1 MPNHTRNIV
10 DISVNSGE
18 TKEIFALAEL
28 KAKLDIAKGNFDFN
42 SLIPMPKA
50 LTEAWGVENPFED
63 HPEFKLEYGHLVP
76 KSNVKRQRWLKLYGA
91 DNSNDWSK
99 DNWGTKWNAYDVWI
113 EVDTKDTLEVDFS
126 TAWSAPIPIFLE
138 VERYCQE
145 HGLGLSW
152 SVSFED
158 DDYDNSY
165 ELTEEDLTEWAY

>member
-42 SLIPMPKA
+42 SIIPMPKP
-50 LTEAWGVENPFED
+50 LTKAFDIEDPFED
-63 HPEFKLEYGHLVP
+63 HADWKLESGHLVP
-76 KSNVKRQRWLKLYGA
+76 KSKLKRQRWLNLYGA
-91 DNSNDWSK
+91 DNWYDWSLK
-99 DNWGTKWNAYDVWI
+99 NWGTKWNAYDASV

-138 VERYCQE
+138 IQKYCQE

-152 SVSFED
+152 NVSFED
-158 DDYDNSY
+158 DGYGNSY
-165 ELTEEDLTEWAY
+165 ELTEEDLTEWAS

>member
-28 KAKLDIAKGNFDFN
+28 KAKLDIANGNFDFN

-76 KSNVKRQRWLKLYGA
+76 KSKIKRQRWLKLYGA

-99 DNWGTKWNAYDVWI
+99 DNWGTKWNAYSVWI

-126 TAWSAPIPIFLE
+126 TAWSAPVPVFLE
-138 VERYCQE
+138 LQKYCQE

-152 SVSFED
+152 NVSFED
-158 DDYDNSY
+158 DGYQDSY